1 MRKHLKNKLDKYVN
15 AFKRDVIEWVVKNQG
30 SNNDNSNHMVMNDMN
45 IANFTKFVNNYE
57 SFNDVTATVKK
68 TQTGVGICNARR
80 ADGEQ
85 CTRRIQCNNGA
96 NTQGLKFCGTH
107 YKGVP
112 YGEIENQVVQSVIS
126 KKCVYVVNIN
136 GIGYYV
142 DDKDNIYKSEDV
154 YRNTNDPQIIAT
166 RIKLP
171 SGEYDIKYL

>member
-1 MRKHLKNKLDKYVN
+1 MRKHLKNKLDKYMN

-30 SNNDNSNHMVMNDMN
+30 SDNDNSNHIVMNDMN
-45 IANFTKFVNNYE
+45 MTNFTQFVNNYE
-57 SFNDVTATVKK
+57 SFNDVTVPVKK

-85 CTRRIQCNNGA
+85 CTRRIQCKNGT

-107 YKGVP
+107 SKGVP
-112 YGEIENQVVQSVIS
+112 YGEIENQVVQPVFRRSY
-126 KKCVYVVNIN
+126 VYVENIN